1 VVTSSLA
8 LRKVAGGY
16 QRYSCRLFYEKV
28 RSWGLMKNIF
38 SCSLN
43 DKRKLRN
50 IPMLEAL

>member
-38 SCSLN
+38 SSFKDAYIYMN
-43 DKRKLRN
+43 
-50 IPMLEAL
+50 